1 MRLLLSSLLLFLGCS
16 LLLPVSSSK
25 PSICEYAECKETAA
39 EILSNLNEK
48 VDPCHD
54 FYEYSCGGRG
64 LNIMSLA
71 KLETVMDQRLA
82 SSLYAD
88 ENLRNHGSKA
98 VRQAKKVYDDCVKE
112 GGAYCNSDAE
122 STCRYAFARVYMDK
136 YFPIVERKA
145 AQRLIF
151 SVRRAFVSEIL
162 NKISWIDPGAK
173 KHVLNN
179 LTELQFNVGYPE
191 WLEDDKEL
199 DLECQGTKHH
209 PGIMKPFE
217 VNATFQQ
224 FRNKGT
230 ISKYFLPGV

>member
-1 MRLLLSSLLLFLGCS
+1 MRLLSSALLLFLSCS
-16 LLLPVSSSK
+16 LLLPVSLSE
-25 PSICEYAECKETAA
+25 PSVCEYAECKETAD

-54 FYEYSCGGRG
+54 FYEYSCGGRS

-71 KLETVMDQRLA
+71 KLETVMDQRLK
-82 SSLYAD
+82 SKLYAD

-98 VRQAKKVYDDCVKE
+98 VRQIKKVYDDCVKK
-112 GGAYCNSDAE
+112 GGALCNVDAE

-136 YFPIVERKA
+136 YFPVAERKA
-145 AQRLIF
+145 AQRLIS
-151 SVRRAFVSEIL
+151 SVRRASVSEIV
-162 NKISWIDPGAK
+162 NNISWIDLETK

-191 WLEDDKEL
+191 WLEDDTEL
-199 DLECQGTKHH
+199 DLECEGTKHH

-217 VNATFQQ
+217 VNAHFEQ
-224 FRNKGT
+224 FRNKGI
-230 ISKYFLPGV
+230 ISKYFLPRV